1 MLDAGNAAARRECKD
16 DLLRFCNIEKSG
28 TKEFMEALVVGADV
42 SMIGPFGVGFYSTY
56 LIVEKVIVTTKHND
70 DEQYIWESQARA
82 LPMVDDS
89 PKGIQDASL
98 NSTQLENP
106 QIKPIGL
113 PSVEE
118 IHGQD
123 ILNNCAVRSV
133 FSGVLEVI

>member
-1 MLDAGNAAARRECKD
+1 
-16 DLLRFCNIEKSG
+16 
-28 TKEFMEALVVGADV
+28 
-42 SMIGPFGVGFYSTY
+42 
-56 LIVEKVIVTTKHND
+56 
-70 DEQYIWESQARA
+70 
-82 LPMVDDS
+82 MVDDS

-133 FSGVLEVI
+133 FSGVLDQNNWYNMWSRPWHQILTFLRDSQVYMEVRVNARKGVIVVGEQIDRSLLNNVLDIFVEIGMGEMDQYEQDFEHRLRIA

>member
-1 MLDAGNAAARRECKD
+1 
-16 DLLRFCNIEKSG
+16 
-28 TKEFMEALVVGADV
+28 
-42 SMIGPFGVGFYSTY
+42 
-56 LIVEKVIVTTKHND
+56 
-70 DEQYIWESQARA
+70 
-82 LPMVDDS
+82 MVDDS

-133 FSGVLEVI
+133 FSGVLGMPFNPHSSFFLFS